1 MKNNYDLIQLVN
13 RQINNFWA
21 VDITDSIESVLDKT
35 LMRIQQDFQAVNNKY
50 IYNDDNSLL
59 RPIHSVSWSI
69 FLYFLSHELYK
80 HGEESADYVYYLN
93 KIMHSND
100 WFYAADIPTH
110 FWAEHPLGSVLGR
123 AQYGDFLMIYQG
135 CTIGGNQKGSELYY
149 PKLGHHFMMFANSTV
164 LGNSKIGNWVI
175 LSAGTY
181 VKDEIIPDNCI
192 VFGRSPHIVIK
203 KRTHVEMEE
212 IFSSVWKKP

>member
-1 MKNNYDLIQLVN
+1 MKNRDELIQLVN
-13 RQINNFWA
+13 RQINNFWT
-21 VDITDSIESVLDKT
+21 VDISKDIEYVMDMT
-35 LMRIQQDFQAVNNKY
+35 LTRLQQDFLSVNNKY
-50 IYNDDNSLL
+50 INSDDDQLL
-59 RPIHSVSWSI
+59 RPTHSVSWSI

-80 HGEESADYVYYLN
+80 CKKESAEYVYYLN

-149 PKLGHHFMMFANSTV
+149 PKLGHHFMMFANSTI
-164 LGNSKIGNWVI
+164 LGDSKVGNWVI

-181 VKDEIIPDNCI
+181 IKDEVIPDNCI
-192 VFGRSPHIVIK
+192 VFGKSPHIVIK
-203 KRTHVEMEE
+203 KRTHLEMNE
-212 IFSSVWKKP
+212 IFSSVWK